1 MFRGLAFLAHPAVTV
16 LAVAGAAPV
25 LARTAADPNR
35 LFACSKVMVRA
46 RVSDEIVDQGV
57 YASAVA
63 VAVAVAVAAANA
75 QPFIMLDRSQ
85 VFAEQLDAFL
95 AQK

>member
-1 MFRGLAFLAHPAVTV
+1 VFRGLAFLAHPAVTV

-35 LFACSKVMVRA
+35 LFACSKVMVRD
-46 RVSDEIVDQGV
+46 RFSDEIVDQGV
-57 YASAVA
+57 YAS
-63 VAVAVAVAAANA
+63 AVAVAAANA

>member
-35 LFACSKVMVRA
+35 LFACSKVMVRD
-46 RVSDEIVDQGV
+46 RFSDEIVDQGV
-57 YASAVA
+57 YASA